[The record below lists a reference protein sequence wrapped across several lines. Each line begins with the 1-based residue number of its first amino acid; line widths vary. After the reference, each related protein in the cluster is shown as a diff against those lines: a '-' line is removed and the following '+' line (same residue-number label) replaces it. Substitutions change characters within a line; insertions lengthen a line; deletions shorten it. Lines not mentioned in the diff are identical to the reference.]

1 VRRVHIEG
9 GHLIDPANGIDA
21 VQNLYIAEGRVLAIG
36 EAPAGFTADTTID
49 ASGLTVIP
57 GLVDLQARLREPGQE
72 HKATIASECAAAAA
86 SGVTTLCV
94 PPDTEP
100 VIDTPAVVELI
111 HQRTEAAGHARIVPL
126 GALTHG
132 LDGQQL
138 SEMAELKRVGC
149 VGVSNARRPVSN
161 TLVLRRALE
170 YAASHDITVFI
181 QPRDPHLSSEGCVHE
196 GGVSTR
202 LGLPGI
208 PASAETVAVA
218 QILMLIE
225 QTGTRVHFGQ
235 ISTARAA
242 KMIARAQHDGL
253 PITADVACHHLH
265 LTEMDIGYFNSNC
278 HVQPPL
284 RSERDRDGLRA
295 ALARGTLG
303 AICSDHQPH
312 DADAKLAPFCDTEP
326 GISALETFL
335 PLTLRLADDGILP
348 LPDLV
353 ARLTCQ
359 PADILG
365 IDAGRLGVGDRA
377 DVCIFDAGQHWSV
390 DSTQLLSRG
399 RNTPFDGWEL
409 QGKVTHT
416 LLDGRLV
423 YGA

>member
-1 VRRVHIEG
+1 MKRVHIQG
-9 GHLIDPANGIDA
+9 GHLVDPANGIDA
-21 VQNLYIAEGRVLAIG
+21 PRDLFIAEGRVVAVG
-36 EAPAGFTADTTID
+36 EAPAGFAADHRID
-49 ASGLTVIP
+49 ARGLTVVP

-72 HKATIASECAAAAA
+72 HKATIASESAAAAA
-86 SGVTTLCV
+86 GGITTLCV

-111 HQRTEAAGHARIVPL
+111 HQRAEAAGRAHIVPL
-126 GALTHG
+126 GALTRA
-132 LDGQQL
+132 LEGQQL
-138 SEMAELKRVGC
+138 SEMAELQRVGC
-149 VGVSNARRPVSN
+149 VGMSNARRPVSN

-170 YAASHDITVFI
+170 YAASHGITVFL
-181 QPRDPHLSSEGCVHE
+181 QPCDAHLASEGCAHE
-196 GGVSTR
+196 GSISAR

-235 ISTARAA
+235 LSTARAA
-242 KMIARAQHDGL
+242 SMIARARYDGL
-253 PITADVACHHLH
+253 PISADVAAHHLH
-265 LTEMDIGYFNSNC
+265 LTDMDIGYFNSNC
-278 HVQPPL
+278 HVEPPL

-295 ALARGTLG
+295 ALARGTLD

-335 PLTLRLADDGILP
+335 PLALRLVTDGVLA

-377 DVCIFDAGQHWSV
+377 DVCIFDAGDHWRV
-390 DSTQLLSRG
+390 TGEALVSRG
-399 RNTPFDGWEL
+399 RNTPFEGWDL
-409 QGKVTHT
+409 QGRVTHT

-423 YGA
+423 YSA